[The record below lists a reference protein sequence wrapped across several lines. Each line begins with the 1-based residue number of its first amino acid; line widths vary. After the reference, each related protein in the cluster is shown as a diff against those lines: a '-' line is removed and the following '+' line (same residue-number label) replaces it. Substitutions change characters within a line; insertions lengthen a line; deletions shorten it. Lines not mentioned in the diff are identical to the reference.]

1 MEYAQEK
8 DSRLYLPRDNNK
20 ADGLCHR
27 PLFVLKETL
36 MYPAQPHKV
45 I

>member
-1 MEYAQEK
+1 MEYAWK
-8 DSRLYLPRDNNK
+8 DGQPVILPRDNNK

-27 PLFVLKETL
+27 PLFVLKEAL